1 MALSAESP
9 LGAHHGEQECLPLN
23 LAIFPA
29 RPTPAARQPG
39 GSTEPEGSPAM
50 NQLNLYLARHEIDR
64 RLRAVDHHRRIRW
77 GRESSTATTHTY
89 LAGFA
94 QR

>member
-1 MALSAESP
+1 
-9 LGAHHGEQECLPLN
+9 
-23 LAIFPA
+23 
-29 RPTPAARQPG
+29 
-39 GSTEPEGSPAM
+39 M